1 MKPISTSIPVAIGGR
16 NRSGRRGVVLIC
28 TLVCLIVV
36 STLVMT
42 SVASAVRA
50 QRETVR
56 RHQTMQTE
64 WLLDA
69 GINRAITRI
78 AADDSYEG
86 ENWIPAFENS
96 RYAKANVEI
105 SVAPAAGGDDA
116 SNLVSVDVIA
126 TLARSVD
133 SAAMEIAT
141 RTQKSYTFQVSKS
154 NPHSAATNDE

>member
-1 MKPISTSIPVAIGGR
+1 MRRLSTYIPAVGGGR
-16 NRSGRRGVVLIC
+16 YRIRRRGIVLIC

-42 SVASAVRA
+42 SVASAVRG
-50 QRETVR
+50 QRETLR
-56 RHQTMQTE
+56 RHQSMQTE

-69 GINRAITRI
+69 GINRAIAQI
-78 AADDSYEG
+78 AADDQYEG

-96 RYAKANVEI
+96 RFAKANVEI
-105 SVAPAAGGDDA
+105 SVTAASGDDD
-116 SNLVSVDVIA
+116 SLNLVLVDVVA

-133 SAAMEIAT
+133 SPAMEIAT

-154 NPHSAATNDE
+154 NPQSALTNDE